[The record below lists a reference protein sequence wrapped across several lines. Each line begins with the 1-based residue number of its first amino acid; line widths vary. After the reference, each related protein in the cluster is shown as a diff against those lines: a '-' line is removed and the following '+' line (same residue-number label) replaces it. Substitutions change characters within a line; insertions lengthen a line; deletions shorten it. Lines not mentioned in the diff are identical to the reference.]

1 MLYAVGLGFMT
12 QDIGRTFGILTIS
25 NMCSVIAIRLV
36 VQNWLW
42 DTCMR
47 KFQHNRKYILL
58 NQMVEENPWHAS
70 PVVWGFMIPYGI
82 KSIFLS

>member
-1 MLYAVGLGFMT
+1 
-12 QDIGRTFGILTIS
+12 
-25 NMCSVIAIRLV
+25 
-36 VQNWLW
+36 
-42 DTCMR
+42 MR